1 MNSAVTSSRIDVA
14 TALHSGARPYQEDCI
29 IADFPIGR
37 DSGFA
42 VLADGMGAHASG
54 DLASKLIVGRVFG
67 LLKTQIDVLE
77 TDPDGVQDTLLTCV
91 EQANNAIRDHVRNEP
106 DDRGMGATLVVL
118 LLLRGNLYWA
128 SVGDSPLYVAR
139 SGELIRLNED
149 HSMAPRIKAMV
160 AAGQLSAE
168 KAAMHPDRN
177 ALTSAIF
184 GAQVARVDCPATPF
198 EMQDGDTII
207 LSSDGLQSLR
217 DEEILK
223 TVRRHGQR
231 SSHQLTE
238 ALLEAALDLR
248 RPEQDN
254 ISVIVGKYAAV
265 QRPAHFEAP
274 QSQAAQNSDIP
285 EEVTDVMD
293 LDVEEASD
301 ALLEAL
307 SL

>member
-106 DDRGMGATLVVL
+106 DDRGMGSTLVVL

-285 EEVTDVMD
+285 EKITDVRD

-301 ALLEAL
+301 DLLEAL

>member
-29 IADFPIGR
+29 IADFSIGQN
-37 DSGFA
+37 SGFA

-67 LLKTQIDVLE
+67 LLKAQIDALE
-77 TDPDGVQDTLLTCV
+77 TDHSAVQEALLTCV
-91 EQANNAIRDHVRNEP
+91 EQANGAIRDHVRNAP
-106 DDRGMGATLVVL
+106 DDRCMGATLVVL
-118 LLLRGNLYWA
+118 LLLQGNLYWA

-265 QRPAHFEAP
+265 QQPAHFEPAQTHVAP
-274 QSQAAQNSDIP
+274 QPDMSEDS
-285 EEVTDVMD
+285 TDVME

-301 ALLEAL
+301 DLLEAM